1 MVWNEWLKR
10 EVPKKWL
17 VKNIFDVVSVL
28 YGFPF
33 DSELFTEL
41 ETDKPI
47 VRIRDII
54 EGNTSTFTTE
64 IVNEKYRLEGKDV
77 IIGMDGNFHM
87 SIWHNDKAFLNQRCV
102 RLRALGKSDVSA
114 FQLFFTVQPY
124 IQAREK
130 TIVGST
136 VGHLS
141 DKDMKALYVIIPVTN
156 KHFEPRKTMDSILE
170 RIIENKKQ
178 SEELIK
184 QRDELLPL
192 LMNRQVNS
200 DLSAC

>member
-64 IVNEKYRLEGKDV
+64 IVNENL
-77 IIGMDGNFHM
+77 IIMY
-87 SIWHNDKAFLNQRCV
+87 
-102 RLRALGKSDVSA
+102 LGITL
-114 FQLFFTVQPY
+114 FQFNLFQIY
-124 IQAREK
+124 
-130 TIVGST
+130 
-136 VGHLS
+136 
-141 DKDMKALYVIIPVTN
+141 
-156 KHFEPRKTMDSILE
+156 
-170 RIIENKKQ
+170 
-178 SEELIK
+178 
-184 QRDELLPL
+184 
-192 LMNRQVNS
+192 
-200 DLSAC
+200 